1 MQDQLPSFLS
11 GIIEAVADPIFVKDE
26 QHRWILLNEATCR
39 FMGHPREALLGKSD
53 FEFFPKE
60 EAETFW
66 EIDDEVFRTGKTIEN
81 VERFTGADG
90 RTRIISTKK
99 SIYLNEQGEKVLVGV
114 IRDLTK
120 FKAIEDEL
128 RLARDLAE
136 KADLAKSRFVAN
148 ASHELRTPL
157 NGIVGIVDLLLD
169 HSWQPEIKELLDVLR
184 DSAGNLLNLV
194 NDVLDFSSIE
204 SGKLEIKASN
214 FSPRKLLQRTAT
226 LFGPQLL
233 EKGLDLQIEVDPG
246 VPEEIYADP
255 NRIRQVLVNLIGNSV
270 KFTSQEGK
278 IALDLFHETDSQ
290 QQSRLTFRV
299 SDNGIGIPPD
309 KLQNVFLPFSKARNE
324 DKGTGLGLSISQR
337 LAELLQGSLILES
350 AEKKGCVATFTVPV
364 MPKQAAVGE
373 TLDPAS
379 LSGLQ
384 FPNLRVLV
392 VEDDPV
398 SQRVALH
405 TLKRL
410 QCSPTVAHNG
420 LEALE
425 IIEKQAFDLVLMDC
439 RMPHLDGYEASREM
453 RKRGISVPIVAL
465 TAHAFEEDR
474 EKCLSAG
481 MTDWLT
487 KPLLRKDLIAV
498 LSRLTP

>member
-1 MQDQLPSFLS
+1 MQEQLPSFLS

-39 FMGHPREALLGKSD
+39 FMGHPREALIGKSD
-53 FEFFPKE
+53 FDFFPKE

-81 VERFTGADG
+81 VERFTGANG

-99 SIYLNEQGEKVLVGV
+99 SIYLNDQGEKVLVGV

-128 RLARDLAE
+128 RLARDLAQ
-136 KADLAKSRFVAN
+136 KADLAKSQFVAN

-204 SGKLEIKASN
+204 SGKLEIKPLN
-214 FSPRKLLQRTAT
+214 FSPRQLLKTIAT
-226 LFGPQLL
+226 LFDPQLR
-233 EKGLDLQIEVDPG
+233 EKSLDLRVEVDAS
-246 VPEEIYADP
+246 VPEELYADP
-255 NRIRQVLVNLIGNSV
+255 HRIRQVLVNLISNSV
-270 KFTSQEGK
+270 KFTHQEGR
-278 IALDLFHETDSQ
+278 IAVKLFQETDSKQ
-290 QQSRLTFRV
+290 QYRLTIQV
-299 SDNGIGIPPD
+299 SDDGIGIPTD
-309 KLQNVFLPFSKARNE
+309 KLENVFLPFSKARNE

-337 LAELLQGSLILES
+337 LAQLLQGELSLES
-350 AEKKGCVATFTVPV
+350 NGERGCVAVFTLPV
-364 MPKQAAVGE
+364 MPKQTQTGE
-373 TLDPAS
+373 IDDPTS
-379 LSGLQ
+379 LKGVQ

-410 QCSPTVAHNG
+410 KCSPSVAQNG
-420 LEALE
+420 LEALKMTE
-425 IIEKQAFDLVLMDC
+425 TQAFDLVLMDC

-474 EKCLSAG
+474 EKCLAAG

-498 LSRLTP
+498 LSRLAP